1 MVKDPPANAGDTSSI
16 STGGGRGTQETG
28 NTCTHA
34 DDSQHCAAE
43 ANTVL
48 LSDYIQVLKRV

>member
-1 MVKDPPANAGDTSSI
+1 MVKKPPANAGDPSAI
-16 STGGGRGTQETG
+16 STGGGRGTQEKG

-34 DDSQHCAAE
+34 ADSRHCAAG

-48 LSDYIQVLKRV
+48 LSDYIQFLKRV